1 MERRKITQRNIILL
15 DDGLV
20 ICLAGFELMSFQIT
34 SEGGYDGV
42 KLATLDYL
50 LLFCHELSANE
61 GVLKLNIPICVGLF
75 CVCGET
81 NALRCTLPI

>member
-1 MERRKITQRNIILL
+1 MKAKVKITQCNIILL

-42 KLATLDYL
+42 SLATLDYYCY
-50 LLFCHELSANE
+50 FA
-61 GVLKLNIPICVGLF
+61 
-75 CVCGET
+75 T
-81 NALRCTLPI
+81 NYRPTREC